1 MGIAVVIAVVWGC
14 AATLAAVLVG
24 VRARRAR
31 AGSNV
36 AASETLSAEHLAAEL
51 RTSGAP
57 AVPPLGATG
66 SIVTEPVPPE
76 PAGDEAGAPPLPAER
91 FGHDPAVVPPPIA
104 EQPVPGEPD
113 AEQAGG
119 VQARPGKGQLAAE
132 LGYTPELASSLDPD
146 DVLDRI
152 LDAVMSMVGV
162 DAALIAIGDEGHDRM
177 TRATGLTDDEI
188 ERTLLQMPTHPDL
201 RALEVVYR
209 YRLDDVEQSAPLPRA
224 ALTVTLRA
232 DGEPIGS
239 LAAISRSSRTALS
252 DVALEGLARRAGPA
266 ISNALRYTEARA
278 HAELDS
284 LTGLHNRRLFYEFLG
299 REIARAQRYERYVSV
314 IVFDLDDF
322 KRINDRVG
330 HLGGDAVLAEVAD
343 RVRAVVRAT
352 DIPCRVGGDEFAV
365 ILPESGRDDAEL
377 LADRIAL
384 AIRAQKIDKVGSLK
398 ISAGVAELR
407 ASDTAADLFERA
419 DHALLRAK
427 NTGKSRIVA
436 N

>member
-1 MGIAVVIAVVWGC
+1 MGTVVVIAVVWGC
-14 AATLAAVLVG
+14 AAALAAGVVL
-24 VRARRAR
+24 VRARRPRVQTFDSAALEER
-31 AGSNV
+31 AEQLVAELWDSHA
-36 AASETLSAEHLAAEL
+36 AASAAAATSGAAPARETTNETPAPSAATDPVEDVPPRPAAQPGPPAPDEAGPDEAGETPPEQPGGRLAAEL
-51 RTSGAP
+51 T
-57 AVPPLGATG
+57 
-66 SIVTEPVPPE
+66 
-76 PAGDEAGAPPLPAER
+76 
-91 FGHDPAVVPPPIA
+91 
-104 EQPVPGEPD
+104 
-113 AEQAGG
+113 
-119 VQARPGKGQLAAE
+119 
-132 LGYTPELASSLDPD
+132 YTPELASSLDPD
-146 DVLDRI
+146 EVLDRI
-152 LDAVMSMVGV
+152 LDAVMSMGGV
-162 DAALIAIGDEGHDRM
+162 DAALIAIGDESHDRV
-177 TRATGLTDDEI
+177 TRATGLSDDEI
-188 ERTLLQMPTHPDL
+188 ERTLLQLPRHPDL

-209 YRLDDVEQSAPLPRA
+209 YRLDDVDQSVPLPRA

-252 DVALEGLARRAGPA
+252 EVALEGLARRAGPA

-322 KRINDRVG
+322 KRINDRLG

-365 ILPESGRDDAEL
+365 ILPESARDDAEL

-407 ASDTAADLFERA
+407 AGDSAADLFERA

-436 N
+436 S

>member
-1 MGIAVVIAVVWGC
+1 MGTVVVIAVVWGC
-14 AATLAAVLVG
+14 AAALAAGVVL
-24 VRARRAR
+24 VRARRPRVQTFDSAALEER
-31 AGSNV
+31 AEQLVAELWDSHA
-36 AASETLSAEHLAAEL
+36 AASAAAATSGAAPARETTNETPTPSAPTDPVEDVPPRPAAQPGPPAPDEAGTDESGETPPEQPGGRLAAEL
-51 RTSGAP
+51 T
-57 AVPPLGATG
+57 
-66 SIVTEPVPPE
+66 
-76 PAGDEAGAPPLPAER
+76 
-91 FGHDPAVVPPPIA
+91 
-104 EQPVPGEPD
+104 
-113 AEQAGG
+113 
-119 VQARPGKGQLAAE
+119 
-132 LGYTPELASSLDPD
+132 YTPELASSLDPD
-146 DVLDRI
+146 EVLDRI
-152 LDAVMSMVGV
+152 LDAVMSMGGV
-162 DAALIAIGDEGHDRM
+162 DAALIAIGDESHDRV
-177 TRATGLTDDEI
+177 TRATGLSDDEI
-188 ERTLLQMPTHPDL
+188 ERTLLQLPRHPDL

-209 YRLDDVEQSAPLPRA
+209 YRLDDVDQSVPLPRA

-252 DVALEGLARRAGPA
+252 EVALEGLARRAGPA

-322 KRINDRVG
+322 KRINDRLG

-365 ILPESGRDDAEL
+365 ILPESARDDAEL

-407 ASDTAADLFERA
+407 AGDSAADLFERA

-436 N
+436 S